1 MERWQPLITI
11 IMPIRNEAAFIA
23 RLLRAVFDQ
32 DYPADRT
39 EVIVAD
45 GMSTDGTRELV
56 RSLQQEHPNL
66 RLIDNPQRIVSTA
79 LNTELAHARGQV
91 IIRIDGDC

>member
-1 MERWQPLITI
+1 MDRWQPLVTI
-11 IMPIRNEAAFIA
+11 IMPIRNEAAFIG

-45 GMSTDGTRELV
+45 GTGPFS
-56 RSLQQEHPNL
+56 
-66 RLIDNPQRIVSTA
+66 
-79 LNTELAHARGQV
+79 
-91 IIRIDGDC
+91 